1 MTTRSNVAV
10 SGAPNREALP
20 FIEGGLGY
28 PVDDVTTTHEGT
40 AGHAPRRC
48 RVYDARPIVGQLSLD
63 HEGFVLLEHE
73 SKLASQADHGLLRR
87 EHLAYL
93 HELTPLIKDVMD
105 ASWVVA
111 RQGGVVVRS
120 ATKLDPV
127 NPVYAYNKGG
137 IEVPYPNVH
146 LDYNFASAVQLAR
159 GENYQ
164 QGLADRPFS
173 RLVVLQA
180 WRAISPPPQD
190 RPLAL
195 MDASTLSPE
204 DTYETGT
211 PLHPGDLST
220 NSFQTRG
227 VHFNPDQ
234 RWYYFSEMAHTEVV
248 LFKGMDT
255 DAATNATPPHSSF
268 VNESLGSLAQPRE
281 SVEARFFVY
290 YD

>member
-1 MTTRSNVAV
+1 MTNPTKAGV
-10 SGAPNREALP
+10 SMRVDLP

-48 RVYDARPIVGQLSLD
+48 RIYDARPIVNQLSLD
-63 HEGFVLLEHE
+63 REGFVLVEHE
-73 SKLASQADHGLLRR
+73 SELARQADYGLLRR

-93 HELTPLIKDVMD
+93 DELTPVIKDVMD

-127 NPVYAYNKGG
+127 NPVYTYNKGG

-180 WRAISPPPQD
+180 WRAISPHPKTVLWRLWTP
-190 RPLAL
+190 RLFLPRTPMRRVLRCIREICRRIPSRHVVC
-195 MDASTLSPE
+195 ASIEISVGTTSP
-204 DTYETGT
+204 
-211 PLHPGDLST
+211 
-220 NSFQTRG
+220 
-227 VHFNPDQ
+227 
-234 RWYYFSEMAHTEVV
+234 
-248 LFKGMDT
+248 K
-255 DAATNATPPHSSF
+255 
-268 VNESLGSLAQPRE
+268 
-281 SVEARFFVY
+281 
-290 YD
+290 